1 MSASFKPATSVSYT
15 FKEPFELIRNSSA
28 VPSSIYTDVAP
39 RGENVS
45 LSFRTFQSPAVL
57 FYVSSYHREFLA
69 VLINKHGEEEGKWEA
84 EEEVEGER
92 GEGARW
98 KRLNQ
103 WQLVL
108 LLKLGFLEVCLE

>member
-15 FKEPFELIRNSSA
+15 FKEPYELIRNSSA
-28 VPSSIYTDVAP
+28 VPSSIYTDVTL

-69 VLINKHGEEEGKWEA
+69 VLINKHGEEEEKWEG
-84 EEEVEGER
+84 EEGAEGER
-92 GEGARW
+92 GGGGGGV
-98 KRLNQ
+98 KLNEI
-103 WQLVL
+103 QL
-108 LLKLGFLEVCLE
+108 